1 VERLTRPRP
10 VSAAVVPSA
19 RLEGD
24 PVRRIDPDTSAE
36 VAWLDAEHAILSD
49 EEAVG
54 AGPGATGSRLWIGP
68 ARPGR
73 DGMTVR
79 EVVVDGWSIEVEV
92 EDLARAELRRRAT
105 RGTEEVRDGGAIQVR
120 AELPGR
126 IASVGVALGDL
137 VEAGQA
143 LLVIEAM
150 KMLNDVRAPRAGV
163 VQALAVSEG
172 GTVERGSLLVT
183 LG

>member
-1 VERLTRPRP
+1 MTGPRP
-10 VSAAVVPSA
+10 VVASVSPSG

-24 PVRRIDPDTSAE
+24 PVRRVDPDASAE
-36 VAWLDAEHAILSD
+36 VTWLDPEHAILSD
-49 EEAVG
+49 EQAVG
-54 AGPGATGSRLWIGP
+54 VGPGPTRSRLWIGP
-68 ARPGR
+68 ARVRR
-73 DGMTVR
+73 DGISVR
-79 EVVVDGWSIEVEV
+79 EVVVDGWSVEVEV
-92 EDLARAELRRRAT
+92 EDLARADLRRRAT
-105 RGTEEVRDGGAIQVR
+105 RGTEDARGGGAIQVR

-126 IASVGVALGDL
+126 IAGIRVAVGDL

-163 VQALAVSEG
+163 VQAVAVAEG